1 MKIQRYFV
9 MFLCA
14 ILSSLLFSCAGFEV
28 TQGPIKAPEVKM
40 ISCLPSFAGS
50 ESISLTPIFTIS
62 NPNHFFLE
70 VMMDYDL
77 ETGDKFLGK
86 SGFSSLY
93 IPSNKTIEVKDSIV
107 IPFKK
112 WMGSE
117 IFAGKNPKE
126 AMMTIAPLWK
136 GLGGGQPS
144 SLPEEVWK
152 KIPEIKPVMRA
163 KGSIVGATE
172 KSREMFKFVSEKQE

>member
-1 MKIQRYFV
+1 MKIHR
-9 MFLCA
+9 FLA
-14 ILSSLLFSCAGFEV
+14 MSLYTIVLFLLSSCAGLEV

-62 NPNHFFLE
+62 NPNPFFLE
-70 VMMDYDL
+70 VMMDYNL
-77 ETGDKFLGK
+77 EIADKFLGK

-93 IPSNKTIEVKDSIV
+93 IPPNKTIEAKDTMV

-112 WMGSE
+112 WIGSE

-126 AMMTIAPLWK
+126 AMMIVGPLWK
-136 GLGGGQPS
+136 GLGGEQPS
-144 SLPEEVWK
+144 NFPEEAWK
-152 KIPEIKPVMRA
+152 KIPEKNPVMRA
-163 KGSIVGATE
+163 KGSIIVATE
-172 KSREMFKFVSEKQE
+172 KGRDIFNFVSEKQE